1 MKKAVSVYF
10 AGALSL
16 VFALESAAFN
26 SQEFQEQSSEAS
38 GKEDPSTGANL
49 AALNEQETSHEALNL
64 EQKST
69 ELVNSELKN
78 SDADSALHTLLRNM
92 RQFRASFEQ
101 TVVDAQQNIVH
112 EAQGT
117 LTMTR
122 PNKLRWETTFPDETL
137 LIADGE
143 AVWNVDTFVEQV
155 TVLSQEQA
163 IKDNPIVLLTANDE
177 ATWDKFSIRTV
188 DTSHSVT
195 DDKTRKMSS
204 FQVTPKQSG
213 GQIVTLTL
221 TFNQNDELAGLTM
234 LDMQQ
239 QISALVFSDI
249 ETRFPLA
256 ADAFS
261 VDVPDSYIV
270 DDQR

>member
-1 MKKAVSVYF
+1 MKKAVLVYF

-16 VFALESAAFN
+16 VFSLESAAFN
-26 SQEFQEQSSEAS
+26 SKAFQEPSSESSAEGS
-38 GKEDPSTGANL
+38 ATTAVNTANL
-49 AALNEQETSHEALNL
+49 KDQEISHETLIG
-64 EQKST
+64 EQGSSGLADN
-69 ELVNSELKN
+69 ELQNGR
-78 SDADSALHTLLRNM
+78 ADKALHALLSNM
-92 RQFRASFEQ
+92 SQFRASFEQ

-163 IKDNPIVLLTANDE
+163 IKDNPIMLLTANDE

-188 DTSHSVT
+188 DTSHTIT
-195 DDKTRKMSS
+195 DDKTHKMSS

-221 TFNQNDELAGLTM
+221 TFNQDNELAGLTM

-239 QISALVFSDI
+239 QISALVFSGI

-261 VDVPDSYIV
+261 VDVPDSYII

>member
-16 VFALESAAFN
+16 VFTVESTAFN
-26 SQEFQEQSSEAS
+26 STEFQGPLYEAS
-38 GKEDPSTGANL
+38 VEDGANTVVNA
-49 AALNEQETSHEALNL
+49 AALKLQQTSHETLNG
-64 EQKST
+64 EQGSSGLA
-69 ELVNSELKN
+69 ENELK
-78 SDADSALHTLLRNM
+78 DTHADIALHALLSNM
-92 RQFRASFEQ
+92 SQFRANFEQ

-188 DTSHSVT
+188 DTSHTVS
-195 DDKTRKMSS
+195 DDKTRKMRS

-221 TFNQNDELAGLTM
+221 AFNQNDELAGLTM

-239 QISALVFSDI
+239 QISALVFSGI

-256 ADAFS
+256 ADVFS